1 MFKTSRKRIVATI
14 MVILVLVW
22 AGSLGIIY
30 ASSYFEMSQQNERM
44 LKTHAELYRLSSE
57 IEEEQENQ
65 PEQEAPPEQGEQP
78 EKPEQGTEPD
88 KEKTAPGDADSPE
101 FQLSHFYT
109 VAIANSGEILE
120 IENESSAIYTDEE
133 LQTLAED
140 IVSGTKTTG
149 TKDNLAYYKTEKT
162 GYTLVAF
169 KDNTLINDSAATL
182 LRYTLIFGAVAL
194 VIFFFLS
201 VYLAH
206 KIVQPLEESYQKQK
220 QFVSDAGHELKT
232 PVSVVS
238 VNAELLEREIG
249 SNQWLSNIQYE
260 NERMGT
266 LVGQLLTL
274 ARTENVEPQ
283 KELLN
288 LSHLVDGEIL
298 PFESVAFEKGMRIDS
313 NVAEGIQVEGDSARL
328 KQLVSILL
336 DNAIQ
341 HGTDGKQ
348 VCLTLTK
355 ERKTALLSVTNTGP
369 ALSETQKKQIFERFS
384 RLDEVR
390 NGESQHYGLGL
401 AIAKAIAESH
411 KGSIAVLC
419 HDNLVEFQVR
429 LPAIKNET

>member
-30 ASSYFEMSQQNERM
+30 ASSYFEMSRQNEQM
-44 LKTHAELYRLSSE
+44 LKTHAEL
-57 IEEEQENQ
+57 ENQ
-65 PEQEAPPEQGEQP
+65 PTQEAPPEQGEQP

-109 VAIANSGEILE
+109 VAISDAGEILE
-120 IENESSAIYTDEE
+120 IENESSTIYTDEE
-133 LQTLAED
+133 LQTLAEE

-149 TKDNLAYYKTEKT
+149 TKDNLAYYKTEKN
-162 GYTLVAF
+162 GYTLVVF
-169 KDNTLINDSAATL
+169 KDNTLINDSAAML
-182 LRYTLIFGAVAL
+182 LRYTLIYGAVAL
-194 VIFFFLS
+194 VVFFFLS

-238 VNAELLEREIG
+238 VNAELLGREIG
-249 SNQWLSNIQYE
+249 NNQWLSNIQYE

-298 PFESVAFEKGMRIDS
+298 PFESVAFEKGMCIESKVSD
-313 NVAEGIQVEGDSARL
+313 GIKVEGDSAQL

-341 HGTDGKQ
+341 HSTDGKQ

-355 ERKTALLSVTNTGP
+355 ERKTALLSVANTGP
-369 ALSETQKKQIFERFS
+369 ALSEEQKKQIFERFS

-411 KGSIAVLC
+411 KGSITVLC
-419 HDNLVEFQVR
+419 HDDLVEFQVR
-429 LPAIKNET
+429 LPIVKNET

>member
-14 MVILVLVW
+14 MVILILVW

-30 ASSYFEMSQQNERM
+30 ASSYFEMSRQNEQM
-44 LKTHAELYRLSSE
+44 LKTHAEL
-57 IEEEQENQ
+57 ENQ
-65 PEQEAPPEQGEQP
+65 PAQDAPPEQGEQP

-88 KEKTAPGDADSPE
+88 KEKTAPGDANSPE

-109 VAIANSGEILE
+109 VAISDAGEILE
-120 IENESSAIYTDEE
+120 IENESSTIYTDEE
-133 LQTLAED
+133 LQTLAEE

-149 TKDNLAYYKTEKT
+149 TKDNLAYYKTEKN
-162 GYTLVAF
+162 GYTLVVF

-182 LRYTLIFGAVAL
+182 LRYTLLYGAVAL

-206 KIVQPLEESYQKQK
+206 KIVQPLEENYQKQK

-249 SNQWLSNIQYE
+249 NNQWLSNIQYE

-298 PFESVAFEKGMRIDS
+298 PFESVAFERGMCIES
-313 NVAEGIQVEGDSARL
+313 KVLEGIKVEGDSAQL
-328 KQLVSILL
+328 KQLISILL

-341 HGTDGKQ
+341 HSTDGKQ

-369 ALSETQKKQIFERFS
+369 ALSEEQKKQIFERFS

-411 KGSIAVLC
+411 KGSITVLC

-429 LPAIKNET
+429 LPIVKNET

>member
-30 ASSYFEMSQQNERM
+30 ASSYFEMSRQNEQM
-44 LKTHAELYRLSSE
+44 LKTHAEL
-57 IEEEQENQ
+57 ENQ
-65 PEQEAPPEQGEQP
+65 PTQEAPPEQGEQP

-109 VAIANSGEILE
+109 VAISDAGEILE
-120 IENESSAIYTDEE
+120 IENESSTIYTDEE
-133 LQTLAED
+133 LQTLAEE

-149 TKDNLAYYKTEKT
+149 TKDNLAYYKTEKN
-162 GYTLVAF
+162 GYTLVVF

-182 LRYTLIFGAVAL
+182 LRYTLIYGAVAL
-194 VIFFFLS
+194 VVFFFLS

-238 VNAELLEREIG
+238 VNAELLGREIG
-249 SNQWLSNIQYE
+249 NNQWLSNIQYE

-283 KELLN
+283 KEILN

-298 PFESVAFEKGMRIDS
+298 PFESVAFEKGMRIES
-313 NVAEGIQVEGDSARL
+313 TVSESIKMEGDSAQL

-336 DNAIQ
+336 DNALQ
-341 HGTDGKQ
+341 HSTDGKQ

-369 ALSETQKKQIFERFS
+369 ALSEEQKKQIFERFS

-411 KGSIAVLC
+411 KGSITVLC
-419 HDNLVEFQVR
+419 HDDLVEFQVR
-429 LPAIKNET
+429 LPIVKNET

>member
-30 ASSYFEMSQQNERM
+30 ASSYFEMSRQNEQM
-44 LKTHAELYRLSSE
+44 LKTHADLYRLSSE
-57 IEEEQENQ
+57 LET
-65 PEQEAPPEQGEQP
+65 PPEQGEQP
-78 EKPEQGTEPD
+78 EKPEQGTDPGREKAEPV
-88 KEKTAPGDADSPE
+88 EADSPE

-109 VAIANSGEILE
+109 VAVSASGEILE
-120 IENESSAIYTDEE
+120 IENESSTVYTDEE
-133 LQTLAED
+133 LQTLAEE
-140 IVSGTKTTG
+140 IINGSKITG
-149 TKDNLAYYKTEKT
+149 TKDNLAYYKAEKND
-162 GYTLVAF
+162 YTLVVF
-169 KDNTLINDSAATL
+169 KDNTLINDSASTL
-182 LRYTLIFGAVAL
+182 LRYTLIYGAAAL
-194 VIFFFLS
+194 LIFFFLS
-201 VYLAH
+201 VYFAH

-249 SNQWLSNIQYE
+249 NNQWLSNIQYE

-274 ARTENVEPQ
+274 ARTETVEPQ
-283 KELLN
+283 KEVLN

-298 PFESVAFEKGMRIDS
+298 PFESVAFEKGMHIDS
-313 NVAEGIQVEGDSARL
+313 TVSEGITVEGDSAQL

-341 HGTDGKQ
+341 HGTDGKA
-348 VCLTLTK
+348 VSLTLTK
-355 ERKTALLSVTNTGP
+355 ERKTALLSVTNVGP
-369 ALSETQKKQIFERFS
+369 ALSEKQKKQIFERFS

-390 NGESQHYGLGL
+390 NGEGQHYGLGL

-411 KGSIAVLC
+411 KGSITVLC

-429 LPAIKNET
+429 LPNRKNEA